1 MVIFPSLLI
10 LGSEELVQ
18 LSLQY
23 SFLVCCSGFSSF
35 VPLLCLREVSEREV
49 SLDVFRPRLR
59 KIVLAGPF
67 ITFGRTTLNPE
78 FRADTVKI
86 CSLNRLK

>member
-59 KIVLAGPF
+59 KIVLAGPY
-67 ITFGRTTLNPE
+67 IPSGTLTLNPE
-78 FRADTVKI
+78 FRVDTTTI
-86 CSLNRLK
+86 RS